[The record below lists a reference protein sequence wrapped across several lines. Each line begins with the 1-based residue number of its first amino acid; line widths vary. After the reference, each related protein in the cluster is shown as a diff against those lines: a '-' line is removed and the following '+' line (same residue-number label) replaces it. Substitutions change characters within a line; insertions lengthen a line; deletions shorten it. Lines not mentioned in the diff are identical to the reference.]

1 MKVVHDANE
10 LPSGSAFVPTM
21 GALHAG
27 HGSLFEIAGRYSNK
41 VVASVFINPL
51 QFENAD
57 DLQKYPQTPEHDNE
71 LAREYGVTHLW
82 LPTYEEIYPEGFP
95 KLTAGPIAN
104 LYEGSS
110 RPGHFDGVVTVVRRL
125 FDLVK
130 PKYAIFGEKDFQQLR
145 LIRDIAGEVEIIA
158 GPIVREVDG
167 LAMSSRNIRLT
178 EEGRKASRII
188 SKALRESQSEED
200 LRAIL
205 AQEPLLTVDYADY
218 IDEETFQAPDA
229 STKKIRAVVAGW
241 INGVR
246 LLDNMA
252 VKHEVNG

>member
-1 MKVVHDANE
+1 
-10 LPSGSAFVPTM
+10 M

-27 HGSLFEIAGRYSNK
+27 HGSLFEIAGRYSNN

-57 DLQKYPQTPEHDNE
+57 DLQKYPQTPDSDIE
-71 LAREYGVTHLW
+71 LARKYGVTHLW
-82 LPTYEEIYPEGFP
+82 LPTYEEIYPEGFV
-95 KLTAGPIAN
+95 KLIAGSIGN

-130 PKYAIFGEKDFQQLR
+130 PRYAIFGEKDFQQLR
-145 LIRDIAGEVEIIA
+145 LVRDIADEVEIIA
-158 GPIVREVDG
+158 GPIVREADG

-178 EEGRKASRII
+178 QEGRRASRII
-188 SKALRESQSEED
+188 SRALTESKSEAD

-205 AQEPLLTVDYADY
+205 AEEPLLTIDYADY
-218 IDEETFQAPDA
+218 IDEETFQAPDET
-229 STKKIRAVVAGW
+229 TKKVRAIVAGW

-252 VKHEVNG
+252 VKHEVSG